1 MSFYLSF
8 KEIWRNKGR
17 YLLFS
22 LVIALITTL
31 VLFIAALA
39 GGLSR
44 ANRQFLDNLEA
55 DLLVYQ
61 ADADKLISASRLN
74 NKTLAAIRRIEGV
87 EDVGPLG
94 FSSAT
99 IVNPVQTVPVDVTLI
114 GVEPGKP
121 GNPQI
126 LSGSP
131 LNRRYAN
138 DVIIDKKLAGTIG
151 VKPGGQITIKT
162 IQGTDEEYFNLTVVG
177 LSDENQFLFQPSIF
191 VPIETWDQVKPQ
203 ASNSPRTSQL
213 IYNLI
218 AVSLLNPA
226 DAPQMTQNL
235 QNQIANIQVLDKET
249 AIQSIPGYSVQQSTL
264 NTQQAFTLLIGAL
277 VLGGFFQIQTMQKIG
292 LIGMLKAI
300 GTSNRSVAGANIV
313 QIITVTVFGVL
324 LGLIGTLL
332 ISLGM
337 PPEVPIIFNA
347 RTIATSLAALLLIG
361 PLGSL
366 VAIRIALKVEP
377 LQAIGL

>member
-1 MSFYLSF
+1 
-8 KEIWRNKGR
+8 
-17 YLLFS
+17 
-22 LVIALITTL
+22 
-31 VLFIAALA
+31 
-39 GGLSR
+39 
-44 ANRQFLDNLEA
+44 
-55 DLLVYQ
+55 
-61 ADADKLISASRLN
+61 
-74 NKTLAAIRRIEGV
+74 
-87 EDVGPLG
+87 
-94 FSSAT
+94 
-99 IVNPVQTVPVDVTLI
+99 
-114 GVEPGKP
+114 
-121 GNPQI
+121 
-126 LSGSP
+126 
-131 LNRRYAN
+131 
-138 DVIIDKKLAGTIG
+138 VIIDKKLAGTIG
-151 VKPGGQITIKT
+151 VKPGYQITIKT

-191 VPIETWDQVKPQ
+191 VPIETWDKVKPQ
-203 ASNSPRTSQL
+203 ASNSSSTSQL
-213 IYNLI
+213 VYNLI
-218 AVSLLNPA
+218 AVSLLNPT

-277 VLGGFFQIQTMQKIG
+277 VLGGFFQIQTIQKIG

-300 GTSNRSVAGANIV
+300 GTPNRSVAGANIV

-337 PPEVPIIFNA
+337 PPEVPIVFNA
-347 RTIATSLAALLLIG
+347 RTIATSVAALLLIG